1 MIRYMWNNKRMEFQ
15 GNPRIEAKI
24 GPESKENGPAI
35 KVGQSNPAEVH
46 VLPLT

>member
-1 MIRYMWNNKRMEFQ
+1 MIRYMWNNKGMEIQ
-15 GNPRIEAKI
+15 GNPRIEAKM
-24 GPESKENGPAI
+24 GPESKENGAAL